1 MLSQINT
8 FEWRACMKNKITCL
22 KKGRFLFF
30 SVIFLLL
37 LSFVSCKKKQH
48 NDKWNDTLTAGI
60 INIACDED
68 FKYLMDAE
76 IDAFQVHNNY
86 QAIINPIY
94 SNENEVI
101 RLLMEDSVRLALTT
115 RTLNAAEQKTAK
127 EKQMLVQQYLIAFD
141 GIALIANKTNPD
153 SLISFSTIKKILT
166 GEITDWSQ
174 INPHSTLGAIRV
186 IFDGNQSGILRYVVD
201 SLAKQTALS
210 SQLYALNN
218 TDELIKKVGELP
230 NAIGIVGF
238 NLLDNEN
245 RWKESGLKDKFRI
258 MRIGKEENLSLQ
270 NTYLPY
276 SGDIKNEDYPLWRTV
291 YVLLSDPKSG
301 LSSGFSIFLAH
312 EVGQMVIL
320 KSGLLPAVSDPQ
332 NQSVKIVD
340 AYPDENNDT
349 INNNK

>member
-1 MLSQINT
+1 
-8 FEWRACMKNKITCL
+8 MKN
-22 KKGRFLFF
+22 FLFF
-30 SVIFLLL
+30 SIIFSLL

-68 FKYLMDAE
+68 FKNLMDAE
-76 IDAFQVHNNY
+76 IDVFQANSNY

-94 SNENEVI
+94 ANENEVI
-101 RLLMEDSVRLALTT
+101 RLLMDDSVRLAVTT
-115 RTLNAAEQKTAK
+115 RPLNATEQKTAK
-127 EKQMLVQQYLIAFD
+127 DKQMFVQQYLIAFD
-141 GIALIANKTNPD
+141 GIALIANTTNPD
-153 SLISFSTIKKILT
+153 SLITLSTIKKILT

-186 IFDGNQSGILRYVVD
+186 IFDSNQSGILRYVVD
-201 SLAKQTALS
+201 SIAKQAPLS

-218 TDELIKKVGELP
+218 TDELIEKVGELP
-230 NAIGIVGF
+230 NAIGIIGF
-238 NLLDNEN
+238 NLLADGN
-245 RWKESGLKDKFRI
+245 RWKNSGLQDKFRI
-258 MRIGKEENLSLQ
+258 MRIGKEENVSLQ

-312 EVGQMVIL
+312 EVGQMVML

-332 NQSVKIVD
+332 NRSVRRVD
-340 AYPDENNDT
+340 AYPNENNDT
-349 INNNK
+349 IK